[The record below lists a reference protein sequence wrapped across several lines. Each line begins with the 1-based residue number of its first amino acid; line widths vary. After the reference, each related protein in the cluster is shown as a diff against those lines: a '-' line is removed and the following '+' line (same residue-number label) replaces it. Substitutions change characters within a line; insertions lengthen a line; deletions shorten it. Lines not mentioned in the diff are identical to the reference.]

1 VRYVRIVEEKEELQ
15 TIEDVDMCES
25 NVYLRGEDGDK
36 LVMEDA
42 VLIEDEG
49 GRIKTT
55 NILGEVKV
63 FEGGIEEITFLDHRV
78 IISD

>member
-1 VRYVRIVEEKEELQ
+1 MVERRERLP
-15 TIEDVDMCES
+15 TCRGVTMCES
-25 NVYLRGEDGDK
+25 NVYLRGEDGDR

-42 VLIEDEG
+42 VLIEGEG
-49 GRIKTT
+49 GRVKAT
-55 NILGEVKV
+55 NILGVQKV

>member
-1 VRYVRIVEEKEELQ
+1 
-15 TIEDVDMCES
+15 MCES
-25 NVYLRGEDGDK
+25 KVYLREEDGNK

-49 GRIKTT
+49 GRIKVT
-55 NILGEVKV
+55 NILGEEKV

-78 IISD
+78 IIGG

>member
-1 VRYVRIVEEKEELQ
+1 MN
-15 TIEDVDMCES
+15 MCES
-25 NVYLRGEDGDK
+25 NVYLRGEDSEK

-49 GRIKTT
+49 GRVKVT
-55 NILGEVKV
+55 NILGEQEV

-78 IISD
+78 IISG

>member
-1 VRYVRIVEEKEELQ
+1 MEELQ
-15 TIEDVDMCES
+15 KTKDVDVCES
-25 NVYLRGEDGDK
+25 NVYLRGKDGDK

-49 GRIKTT
+49 GRIKAT
-55 NILGEVKV
+55 NILGEEKV
-63 FEGGIEEITFLDHRV
+63 FEGVIEEITFLDHRV

>member
-1 VRYVRIVEEKEELQ
+1 MERMEELQ
-15 TIEDVDMCES
+15 KIKEVDVCES

-49 GRIKTT
+49 GRIKAT
-55 NILGEVKV
+55 NILGEEKV
-63 FEGGIEEITFLDHRV
+63 FEGAIEEITFLDHRV